1 MIGDVNLFLKGES
14 TDPEFEVEVEIMIA
28 GESECRNQAFSA
40 SAGTIFGLWF
50 SHRLPFYPTPQFLP
64 RMISNSNTLLD
75 QPDTLTDNVL
85 ALNLHIF
92 ACVVGGIYRACVSEK
107 GARADCAAAHAVLRD
122 ISGTAICIGSN
133 SCSVT
138 RAKGETC
145 RAYRGQE
152 RTQH

>member
-28 GESECRNQAFSA
+28 GESECRNQPVQPPPAPYLVFGSRTVYLFS
-40 SAGTIFGLWF
+40 
-50 SHRLPFYPTPQFLP
+50 PTPQFLP